1 MTKAELQAELE
12 ALRAKLATKGDKA
25 PASVKDALL
34 EIARRGDPFSSRLA
48 AEALAD
54 LA

>member
-12 ALRAKLATKGDKA
+12 ALRAELATKGDKA
-25 PASVKDALL
+25 PGSVKGALL
-34 EIARRGDPFSSRLA
+34 EIVHRGDPFSSRLA
-48 AEALAD
+48 ASALKD